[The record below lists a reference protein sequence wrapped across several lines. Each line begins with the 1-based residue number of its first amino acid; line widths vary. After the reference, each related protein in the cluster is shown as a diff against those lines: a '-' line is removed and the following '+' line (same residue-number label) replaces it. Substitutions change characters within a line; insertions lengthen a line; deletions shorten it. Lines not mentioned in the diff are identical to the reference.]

1 MNSGKIDNQLN
12 LALETPQTVREKTVS
27 LDVGYEPEV
36 NEWELIIRY
45 SGNIA
50 RIAEDTGTQ
59 ITELLGNYATVTI
72 KENMINRLSAYEEIE
87 FIEKPHS
94 LIFASDFGK
103 TASCVEPLQQ
113 GSSPL
118 DGSGVLIAIV
128 DSGIDY
134 SHPDF
139 IKPDNTSRILY
150 LWDQT
155 IMGSPPE
162 GYPLGTLYTQE
173 NINAALQA
181 PNMAERMKLLPSID
195 TSGHGTH
202 VAGIAAG
209 NGRASNGRITGVATG
224 SELLIVKLGS
234 ARAGSFPL
242 TTQLMQAIDFCIRTA
257 SRLLRPLV
265 INLSFGNSYGSH
277 NGFSLLEQYIND
289 VSAIWKT
296 SIVIG
301 TGNEGAS
308 ARHTGGILR
317 TDEEQ
322 IVELAVPSNEFGF
335 SLQLWKNYYDDI
347 SIEIIAPSGR
357 RSGIIKEILGKQQF
371 VIDGVQIL
379 LYYSEP
385 TPINRAQ
392 EIYIEFVPQN
402 TYLTVGLWNLN
413 LVGEQIVTGNYDL
426 WLPSGSKLIS
436 DTRFTKPTPDITL
449 TIPSTAYRA
458 ISVGAYDSVT
468 NSYASFSG
476 RGYTR
481 DTQFVKPDL
490 CAPGVNIQAAAV
502 NGGYTSRTGT
512 SMATPF
518 VSGSAALL
526 MQWGIIQNNDPYL
539 YGEKLKAYLIKGA
552 KPVAGYQTYP
562 NNSVGWGAL
571 CVRDSL
577 PFF

>member
-50 RIAEDTGTQ
+50 RIAEDTGAQ

-162 GYPLGTLYTQE
+162 GYPLGTPYTQE

>member
-50 RIAEDTGTQ
+50 RIAEDTGAQ